1 MGKRLFFIILSLPW
15 TFALLLA
22 AQAVL
27 PKASID
33 RSNSSS
39 CTLKCPNL
47 TPIFLTPEF
56 ATKTTRHI
64 CKAWGT
70 HLTVPRLDK
79 VVPLD
84 GLPANHTI
92 EQNQEAQSSRT
103 LGTSCRLPL
112 RYWAPKDL
120 VGLRERFFNLPR
132 ETHIKDTIPANAPAL
147 GAMIHDGGAP
157 VWRVLRAGQ
166 ISKKTARRT

>member
-1 MGKRLFFIILSLPW
+1 MSNPQAQERDQASSKRPKDPSAVSTLLYWVISVNRKTTFFIILSLPW

-47 TPIFLTPEF
+47 TPIFLTPEC

-92 EQNQEAQSSRT
+92 EQNQR
-103 LGTSCRLPL
+103 
-112 RYWAPKDL
+112 PKAAA
-120 VGLRERFFNLPR
+120 R
-132 ETHIKDTIPANAPAL
+132 
-147 GAMIHDGGAP
+147 
-157 VWRVLRAGQ
+157 WRPFAD
-166 ISKKTARRT
+166 